1 MTLRTILA
9 GTALGALILGG
20 APLPGVSPFVAPA
33 EAAVDVSIGVFYD
46 QIGQYGDWVNYG
58 GGYVFIPATVGPGW
72 RPYTLGHW
80 VYTNRYG
87 WTWASDEPF
96 GWATYHYGRWGYG
109 DDIGWYWVP
118 GNRWA
123 PAWVS
128 WRRSNDYVVWAPL
141 PPARRGGSDISINIT
156 VGDIPDYYWVAVPT
170 RRFLEPNLRG
180 DIVRDGRETRR
191 LVRDTRFLG
200 TPRISND
207 IVVNNVIDVD
217 VISRETGKRVRPVE
231 VRRTDNPVEA
241 RAGAGAVTVF
251 EGKLSTDKKARPQ
264 KLSDVTR
271 IKKIKRGDNSDAAT
285 GETAPADS
293 GATPGV
299 ARPPASGAAAM
310 APAVTDT
317 KTKTDDGAKATAP
330 ADTGQPPTT
339 EAKGTGKK
347 KRKLQDQNASTP
359 DASGQK
365 PAKQVQD
372 QQTGKKR
379 KKPAGNAASSPNVM
393 GQQPATQAQDQP
405 TGKRKK
411 KQPAFDDSATG
422 STTPAQEMPKG
433 NANPRKNKA
442 AQQPQDGNANAP
454 ASDNGKGKGKKN
466 QVPCDAASDPSCAP
480 AQ

>member
-1 MTLRTILA
+1 MRLRMILA
-9 GTALGALILGG
+9 GTALGALMIGG
-20 APLPGVSPFVAPA
+20 VPLPGASSLVPQA

-46 QIGQYGDWVNYG
+46 QIAQYGDWVSYR
-58 GGYVFIPATVGPGW
+58 GGYVFIPGRVGPGW

-141 PPARRGGSDISINIT
+141 PPSRRGGSDISINIT

-170 RRFLEPNLRG
+170 RRFLAPDLRA
-180 DIVRDGRETRR
+180 DIVHDDREARR
-191 LVRDTRFLG
+191 VVRETRFLG
-200 TPRISND
+200 TPRVNSD

-241 RAGAGAVTVF
+241 RAGAGEVTVF
-251 EGKLSTDKKARPQ
+251 EGKLSTDTKDRPQ
-264 KLSDVTR
+264 KLSDVSR
-271 IKKIKRGDNSDAAT
+271 IKKIKRVDKANAT
-285 GETAPADS
+285 GATAPADT
-293 GATPGV
+293 GATPAV
-299 ARPPASGAAAM
+299 AQPPASGAAATT
-310 APAVTDT
+310 PAESDT
-317 KTKTDDGAKATAP
+317 TTNAKDNVQP
-330 ADTGQPPTT
+330 A
-339 EAKGTGKK
+339 GKK
-347 KRKLQDQNASTP
+347 KMQDQNASTP
-359 DASGQK
+359 DVSSQK

-379 KKPAGNAASSPNVM
+379 KKTTGNAASSPDAM

-411 KQPAFDDSATG
+411 KQPAMDDTSTG
-422 STTPAQEMPKG
+422 STTPAPDLTKG
-433 NANPRKNKA
+433 NGNPRKNKA
-442 AQQPQDGNANAP
+442 SQPAQDGNANAP
-454 ASDNGKGKGKKN
+454 ASDNGQGKRQKN
-466 QVPCDAASDPSCAP
+466 QVPCDAATDPSCAP